1 MLRELSHGWLEELT
15 MQTLRTR
22 LIERLRAAD
31 VHGRLR
37 VYYPFIDGLKSG
49 TCIDVHSK
57 MMSSTTRSC
66 ASARRIS
73 PTARWGWTPSAT

>member
-31 VHGRLR
+31 VHGRFR
-37 VYYPFIDGLKSG
+37 VYYR
-49 TCIDVHSK
+49 
-57 MMSSTTRSC
+57 SSTAEERHVH
-66 ASARRIS
+66 RR
-73 PTARWGWTPSAT
+73 AFQDDRRR